1 MRYVSVTFL
10 EHHAYC
16 PQVIKFV
23 DATSGTP
30 EITAVDHGVLE
41 LKTAVANLSI
51 QIDHITVKIDS

>member
-1 MRYVSVTFL
+1 MYLTFL

-23 DATSGTP
+23 DASGTP

-41 LKTAVANLSI
+41 FKTAVANLS
-51 QIDHITVKIDS
+51 T